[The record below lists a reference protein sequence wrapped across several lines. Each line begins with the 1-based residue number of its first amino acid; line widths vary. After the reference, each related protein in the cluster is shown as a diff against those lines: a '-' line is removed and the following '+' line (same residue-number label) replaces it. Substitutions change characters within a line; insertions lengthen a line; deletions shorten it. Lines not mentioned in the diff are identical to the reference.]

1 VSRKYV
7 HRARLAN
14 LEANDV
20 KVDMNERRNKF
31 HELAEQ
37 RYATIVA
44 TGKTIPWDQ
53 MRKYLEDRVS
63 AIRKRNDGSNS

>member
-1 VSRKYV
+1 M
-7 HRARLAN
+7 
-14 LEANDV
+14 

-63 AIRKRNDGSNS
+63 AIRKRNDGLNS